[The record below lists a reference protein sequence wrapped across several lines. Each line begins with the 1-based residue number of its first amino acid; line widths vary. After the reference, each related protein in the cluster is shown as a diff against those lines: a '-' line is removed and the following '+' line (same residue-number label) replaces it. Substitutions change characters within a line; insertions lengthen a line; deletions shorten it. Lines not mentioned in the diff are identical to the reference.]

1 MSRKNIKL
9 KKPTFVL
16 SPLALLTLAACGG
29 GGGGGQSGGGGG
41 SFSVGGHIVKGP
53 LSNALVGL
61 DYDGDG
67 IVDSSTV
74 RTGSDGSFTIS
85 TSNSNYTIIAVTD
98 ETTIDTSS
106 GSVLAGATLKAPA
119 GATVVTPTTT
129 LMEEAGLVLAP

>member
-1 MSRKNIKL
+1 M
-9 KKPTFVL
+9 
-16 SPLALLTLAACGG
+16 AA

-74 RTGSDGSFTIS
+74 RTGSDGSFHNI
-85 TSNSNYTIIAVTD
+85 Y
-98 ETTIDTSS
+98 
-106 GSVLAGATLKAPA
+106 
-119 GATVVTPTTT
+119 
-129 LMEEAGLVLAP
+129 